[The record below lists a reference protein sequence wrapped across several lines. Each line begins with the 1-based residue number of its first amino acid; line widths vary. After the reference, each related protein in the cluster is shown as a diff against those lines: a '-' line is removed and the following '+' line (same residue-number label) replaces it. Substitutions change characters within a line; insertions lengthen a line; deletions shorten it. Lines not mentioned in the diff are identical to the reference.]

1 MRSGVFLERDGI
13 LNLVRMERQHPIS
26 PLRAEDFCLNGDACE
41 PLRRLKQAGYLLIA
55 TTNQPGISSGLLL
68 RHELAQMHDQLRQRF
83 HIDDVLVCPHSEED
97 RCPCRKPKAGLLR
110 EAAFKWHL
118 DLEHSFVVSDKWY
131 DADAAHNAGCMS
143 IIIRAPW
150 NGAGH
155 HDMIV
160 SSLAAAADKILQLQ
174 PMPVIVDS
182 SRWRAAAMDQGLA
195 GVSLESTTD
204 FSASGKS

>member
-1 MRSGVFLERDGI
+1 MKVGVFLERDGI
-13 LNLVRMERQHPIS
+13 LNLVRMEGQHPVS

-41 PLRRLKQAGYLLIA
+41 PLQRLKQAGYLLIA
-55 TTNQPGISSGLLL
+55 TTNQPEISSGRLL
-68 RHELAQMHDQLRQRF
+68 RQELERMHDLLRQRF
-83 HIDDVLVCPHSEED
+83 HLEDVLVCHHSAD
-97 RCPCRKPKAGLLR
+97 DQCPCRKPKAGLLK

-131 DADAAHNAGCMS
+131 DAEAAHNAGCRS

-160 SSLAAAADKILQLQ
+160 PSLAAAADKILQLQ
-174 PMPVIVDS
+174 PMPAAPDPELP
-182 SRWRAAAMDQGLA
+182 RASATEG
-195 GVSLESTTD
+195 TTVMV
-204 FSASGKS
+204 